1 MISTSR
7 PGSAT
12 SCRSYSTVAMGGMR
26 GLPGEAG
33 RPFFPK
39 ASSPVL
45 GGCRGGCGV
54 FGGWG
59 GGSVWGGIM
68 IDGAPSHAMP

>member
-1 MISTSR
+1 MISISR
-7 PGSAT
+7 PGRAT

-39 ASSPVL
+39 ASSPASARARSQL
-45 GGCRGGCGV
+45 G
-54 FGGWG
+54 
-59 GGSVWGGIM
+59 
-68 IDGAPSHAMP
+68 